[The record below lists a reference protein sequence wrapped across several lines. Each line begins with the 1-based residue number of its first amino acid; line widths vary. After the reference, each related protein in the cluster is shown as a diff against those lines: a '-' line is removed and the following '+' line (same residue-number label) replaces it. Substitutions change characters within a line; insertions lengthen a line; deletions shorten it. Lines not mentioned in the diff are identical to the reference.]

1 MNRMSNGEAELVRRA
16 QAGDTE
22 AFGRLVK
29 RSSPKIFQVA
39 YRLTGNEALAEDVVQ
54 EAFIRAYTKLG
65 RFDGRS
71 AFSTWLYRITVNC
84 SMDAMRKK
92 QRNREQGDLETVI
105 ETRQPS
111 TSEVGPHRQALSR
124 EITQQIDQVLD
135 TMSSMERTAFILKH
149 FEERSLVEIA
159 EIMDVG
165 VNAVKHAI
173 FRAVKKLRVE
183 LAPLVRGNY
192 ETA

>member
-1 MNRMSNGEAELVRRA
+1 MNRMRNGEAELVRRA